1 MGKPRL
7 LLVEDNLAVRNAT
20 RMLLSVE
27 GYYVTGAAS
36 LSEALQRAREPEGI
50 DLLITDY
57 YLGGETGV
65 EVIAALR
72 AALPAPLKVIL
83 ITGDPES
90 VIRDLPGDPD
100 LRVTGKPIRAAE
112 FLTLVRSLLAS

>member
-1 MGKPRL
+1 LGKSRL

-27 GYYVTGAAS
+27 GYYVTEAAS
-36 LSEALQRAREPEGI
+36 LSEALQRAREPQGI

-57 YLGGETGV
+57 YLDGETGV

-72 AALPAPLKVIL
+72 AALQAPLKVIL
-83 ITGDPES
+83 ITGDTDS
-90 VIRDLPGDPD
+90 VLRELPSDPD
-100 LRVTGKPIRAAE
+100 LRVTSKPIKAAE
-112 FLTLVRSLLAS
+112 FLTLVQSLLAG